1 MLDLEQCP
9 FCNGKLEIATLNC
22 SSGGTPCY
30 CFRCTKCGGIR
41 RFGTLNPADICRE
54 CELSSR
60 NRELEAEN
68 ISQRQ
73 AGHRLAMLICDIVLD
88 KKIDEEAMRY
98 AIAKWSKAR
107 DKEEE

>member
-9 FCNGKLEIATLNC
+9 FCNGKLEIVTLSC

-54 CELSSR
+54 CELLQKVQQ
-60 NRELEAEN
+60 LE
-68 ISQRQ
+68 Q
-73 AGHRLAMLICDIVLD
+73 AGTRLSNRIIDVLD
-88 KKIDEEAMRY
+88 NIIDESALLDALEKWDK
-98 AIAKWSKAR
+98 AKE
-107 DKEEE
+107 DYDDD

>member
-1 MLDLEQCP
+1 MLKSQTAK
-9 FCNGKLEIATLNC
+9 G
-22 SSGGTPCY
+22 
-30 CFRCTKCGGIR
+30 RCICLMTN
-41 RFGTLNPADICRE
+41 LADICRE
-54 CELSSR
+54 CELASR

-68 ISQRQ
+68 ISLRQ

-107 DKEEE
+107 DKEEEKQ

>member
-9 FCNGKLEIATLNC
+9 FCNGKLEIVTLNC

-54 CELSSR
+54 CELTSKA
-60 NRELEAEN
+60 RELERRLSEMAIEVVALTEEN
-68 ISQRQ
+68 R
-73 AGHRLAMLICDIVLD
+73 VL
-88 KKIDEEAMRY
+88 KLRV
-98 AIAKWSKAR
+98 
-107 DKEEE
+107 EEESE